1 MELTQGSGMRGR
13 TFDPSPPV
21 LGGRL
26 TALGEFSY
34 RASPTGTVHEITFRE
49 KINLSKRK
57 ISISL
62 RFFTAKFLNM

>member
-1 MELTQGSGMRGR
+1 MDLTQGSGMRGR

-21 LGGRL
+21 MSGRL

-49 KINLSKRK
+49 NVN
-57 ISISL
+57 
-62 RFFTAKFLNM
+62 FFKK

>member
-13 TFDPSPPV
+13 TFDPSPPA

-34 RASPTGTVHEITFRE
+34 RASPTGTVHEITFSRNDIFILKKNLYFT
-49 KINLSKRK
+49 KIFYCR
-57 ISISL
+57 IS
-62 RFFTAKFLNM
+62 